1 MFGDLAELL
10 ETAIYKEIES
20 QALYSAAQKK
30 TADPAALALMKDLE
44 KQELI
49 HSEELK
55 KIQDQRQ
62 DKGSK
67 ANGWHQERVPDL
79 MASDYL
85 IGPASPEGAGLQDL
99 LIFAMKREGQA
110 VAFYSRMMGVMR
122 DEDAKRLCESLVHWE
137 LSHKLRLELLYD
149 NLFYGED

>member
-30 TADPAALALMKDLE
+30 TADPGALALMKDLE
-44 KQELI
+44 QQELK

-55 KIQDQRQ
+55 KIQD
-62 DKGSK
+62 KGLK
-67 ANGWHQERVPDL
+67 ANSWHRERVPDL

-85 IGPASPEGAGLQDL
+85 TGPGSPEGAGLQEL

-110 VAFYSRMMGVMR
+110 VAFYSQMMGVMR
-122 DEDAKRLCESLVHWE
+122 DENAKRLCESLVHWE

-149 NLFYGED
+149 SLFYEEN